1 MSVALKWVG
10 RCATPC
16 HAKPC
21 PVPAWPRHCVWDV
34 PGSMQSHE
42 DVLPVAQR
50 LQTAAVAERDPQPV
64 ARCPLPLPLAT
75 HHHREQTER
84 QSRQRDSCLAA
95 WEAGILE
102 PENWNLAGHKQT
114 QLDKQ
119 WATKL

>member
-10 RCATPC
+10 RCATPR
-16 HAKPC
+16 HATPC
-21 PVPAWPRHCVWDV
+21 PVLAWPGLATPLRWDV

-50 LQTAAVAERDPQPV
+50 LQTAAVAALDPHPVAV
-64 ARCPLPLPLAT
+64 ARCLWLHT
-75 HHHREQTER
+75 ITE
-84 QSRQRDSCLAA
+84 SRQRDSCLAA

-102 PENWNLAGHKQT
+102 TENWNLAGHKQT
-114 QLDKQ
+114 QLDKR